1 MLEGPTF
8 RADSGFEV
16 VDLFTAFRLSVQLLE
31 SRVELADGIESAL
44 PCLLVL
50 QISLVDAP
58 ALLVEDGVSGPRGL
72 HEALLFAK
80 QLLLALLFGKVIIVH
95 GVLDFYFENWLI
107 IQLPE
112 HFEVSEAARVL
123 CRLGVIFNLTVLSL
137 FKACFDLVVKVVYE
151 HFHNVVTFIRKF
163 LPHIGKKEVLES
175 VHSRFR
181 HGNGVVLKTQDLE
194 IFQPT

>member
-1 MLEGPTF
+1 MLDGPTF

-95 GVLDFYFENWLI
+95 GVLDFDFENWLI

-123 CRLGVIFNLTVLSL
+123 CRLGEIFNLTVLSL
-137 FKACFDLVVKVVYE
+137 FKACFDLVVIVVYE
-151 HFHNVVTFIRKF
+151 HVVTFIRKL

-181 HGNGVVLKTQDLE
+181 HRNGVVLKAQDLE